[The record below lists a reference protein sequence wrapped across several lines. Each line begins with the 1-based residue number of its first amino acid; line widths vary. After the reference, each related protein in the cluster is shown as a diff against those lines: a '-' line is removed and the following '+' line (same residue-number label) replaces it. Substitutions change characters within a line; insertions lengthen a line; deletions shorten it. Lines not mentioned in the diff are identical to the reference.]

1 MTCPGCG
8 CENRDAAKFC
18 SVCGQTLVAPVTCPT
33 CGTTHAPGQRFCD
46 ECGQALLAPADTPAP
61 RTYTPKHLAEKILTA
76 RAALEGERK
85 QVTVLF
91 ADVKGSMDLAE
102 RVDPEE
108 WHRILDRFFA
118 ILAEGVHRFEGTVN
132 QYTGDGIMALFGAPI
147 AHEDHAQRAC
157 WAALHLQEALRTYA
171 EEIKRARG
179 LAFAVRM
186 GLNSGD
192 VVVGKIGDDLRMD
205 YTAQGYTVG
214 LAQRM
219 EQLADPGRVYLTEH
233 TAALVAGY
241 FRLRDLGVF
250 DVKGVRE
257 PVRVHE
263 LEGTGTLRTR
273 LDLSRARGFS
283 RFVGRAD
290 EMAALEAAL
299 ARALEG
305 DGHVVGVV
313 ADAGVGKSRLC
324 FEFLERCRARGI
336 VTYRASGVAYG
347 KSVPLLPVLELQR
360 DYYGITA
367 ADSAAIAREKIA
379 GRLLLL
385 DRAFDEVL
393 PVVFDFLGVGDPE
406 HPAPA
411 MEPEARQRLLFE
423 LIRRVVQLRGRRE
436 PTVTLLEDLHWFD
449 GGSNAFLVPLVE
461 ARSGTR
467 ALLVVNF
474 RPEYRA
480 DWMQKSY
487 YQQLPLRP
495 LGGEATDELLR
506 ELLGADPSLAGVAA
520 RIRERTAGN
529 PFFIEEVVRALEEAG
544 DLAGARGAYRL
555 ARPVETFTV
564 PATVQA
570 VLAARIDRL
579 AEREKG
585 VLQTAAVIG
594 QEFGEDLLGR
604 VSGLP
609 EPERAAALRTL
620 VTAEFLYASALFP
633 EAEYTFTHPLTR
645 EVAYGSQLGER
656 RAHLHAA
663 VATALE
669 ARDPDR
675 LDERAALLAHHWES
689 AGDALRAARWHRRAA
704 TWLRRSAFAEARRH
718 LERVR
723 ALVAEL
729 PDAPERAELGVMASV
744 QLLEVGTR
752 LGLPEDEAR
761 ALFEQGRTVAAGDP
775 RALAALHAVYGRFRA
790 VNLGDMQGLL
800 DLGREAVRLADQAG
814 DRELRLAAH
823 VALIMP
829 LQMLG
834 RTQEALDLV
843 EATLGEGARGA
854 TMIFGF
860 SPTVFAL
867 ASRGFLR
874 APRGRPLDGLADLE
888 RALAEAEGRE
898 PADLVAIIHGGFI
911 AVAGVLGDETMAMA
925 HAQRVMA
932 LAASSPSQIVEQSA
946 RWYLGEVHLMRE
958 EWGDAVAAIEQ
969 GLAFEREVPVA
980 AWRLP
985 LNLAMLAEAHG
996 GAGNTER
1003 ARTLATQAIDMAQE
1017 RGLRMQEIRAQL
1029 ALARVLLR
1037 ADPAGARAAIE
1048 AALARAEALIE
1059 ETGLLSNA
1067 PFVHL
1072 ERARLAHAVGDE
1084 ASRQRELREA
1094 ERLFTEMGAPIRAAQ
1109 AAKELGALGSPSG
1122 PC

>member
-1 MTCPGCG
+1 
-8 CENRDAAKFC
+8 
-18 SVCGQTLVAPVTCPT
+18 VTCPT
-33 CGTTHAPGQRFCD
+33 CGAPSEAGEKFCGA
-46 ECGQALLAPADTPAP
+46 CGASLSVVGVPRPEKSPAS
-61 RTYTPKHLAEKILTA
+61 YTPKHLADKILTS

-91 ADVKGSMDLAE
+91 ADVKGSMELAE
-102 RVDPEE
+102 QLDPEE
-108 WHRILDRFFA
+108 WHRVMDRFFA
-118 ILAEGVHRFEGTVN
+118 LLAEGVHRFEGTVN

-157 WAALHLQEALRTYA
+157 WAALHLQEELRRYT
-171 EEIKRARG
+171 EEMKRTRG
-179 LAFAVRM
+179 VAFAVRM
-186 GLNSGD
+186 GLNSGE

-205 YTAQGYTVG
+205 YTAQGHTVG

-219 EQLADPGRVYLTEH
+219 EQLADPGRVYLTEQ

-241 FRLRDLGVF
+241 FRLRDLGAF
-250 DVKGVRE
+250 DVRGVRD
-257 PVRVHE
+257 RVGVYE
-263 LEGTGTLRTR
+263 LEGTGALRTR

-336 VTYRASGVAYG
+336 VTYRASGVPHG

-385 DRAFDEVL
+385 DRAFDDVL

-423 LIRRVVQLRGRRE
+423 LIRRVIQLRGGRE

-449 GGSNAFLVPLVE
+449 GGSNAFLTPLVE
-461 ARSGTR
+461 ARAGTR
-467 ALLVVNF
+467 ALLVLNF

-495 LGGEATDELLR
+495 LGAEATDELLR
-506 ELLGADPSLAGVAA
+506 ELLGADPSLDGLGT
-520 RIRERTAGN
+520 RIRERTASN
-529 PFFIEEVVRALEEAG
+529 PFFIEEVVRSLEETG
-544 DLAGARGAYRL
+544 TLVGTRGAYRL
-555 ARPVETFTV
+555 ARPVDAIAV

-579 AEREKG
+579 AEREKT
-585 VLQTAAVIG
+585 VVQTAAVIG
-594 QEFGEDLLGR
+594 QEFGEGLLGR
-604 VSGLP
+604 VTGLP
-609 EPERAAALRTL
+609 EPDLTAALRAL
-620 VTAEFLYASALFP
+620 VAAEFLYASALFP
-633 EAEYTFTHPLTR
+633 ETEYTFTHPLTQ
-645 EVAYGSQLGER
+645 EVAYGSQLAER
-656 RAHLHAA
+656 RARVHAA
-663 VATALE
+663 IGAAMEQTDTE
-669 ARDPDR
+669 R
-675 LDERAALLAHHWES
+675 LDEQAALLAHHWEG

-729 PDAPERAELGVMASV
+729 PDSPERAELGVMASV
-744 QLLEVGTR
+744 QLLDVGSR
-752 LGLPEDEAR
+752 LGLPEEEAR

-790 VNLGDMQGLL
+790 VNLGDMQAWL

-823 VALIMP
+823 VGLIMP
-829 LQMLG
+829 LQQLG

-843 EATLGEGARGA
+843 EATLGEGVRGA
-854 TMIFGF
+854 DLVFGF

-867 ASRGFLR
+867 AIRGFTW
-874 APRGRPLDGLADLE
+874 ATRGRPLDGLADLE

-898 PADLVAIIHGGFI
+898 AADLLAIIHGMFI

-932 LAASSPSQIVEQSA
+932 LAANSPSQHVEQQA
-946 RWYLGEVHLMRE
+946 RWCLGEVHLMRE

-969 GLAFEREVPVA
+969 GLAFERDAPVA

-985 LNLAMLAEAHG
+985 LSLAMLAEAHG
-996 GAGNTER
+996 GTGNTER
-1003 ARTLATQAIDMAQE
+1003 ARTLATQAIDMTQE
-1017 RGLRMQEIRAQL
+1017 RGLRLQEIRAQL

-1037 ADPAGARAAIE
+1037 ADPAAARAEIE
-1048 AALARAEALIE
+1048 TALARAEALTE

-1067 PFVHL
+1067 PFIHL
-1072 ERARLAHAVGDE
+1072 ERAALARANGDE
-1084 ASRQRELREA
+1084 ATRQRELRQA
-1094 ERLFTEMGAPIRAAQ
+1094 HRLFTEMGATARAEQVAR
-1109 AAKELGALGSPSG
+1109 ELG
-1122 PC
+1122 